1 MKRNVCLILCFLSIT
16 VCFGLTPRS
25 LHISEIFEYIEGK
38 PEQLQIFESGSY
50 EYYGELIEGE
60 DILLEH
66 TVFDWKNL
74 KTYTIVYTSDG
85 TEIKE
90 YRERTFNSDLLI
102 VQDIRVDCDGELI
115 LKYEYTPDYSSY
127 KCYAIEDDEQWLFD
141 EYYIKKT
148 AAGYNGFYRNYYAN
162 GDIYAASKCSDPLPY
177 FYDKSKKEFVNKIYY
192 MKYGIK
198 SVTEVEY
205 DDSNRVDA
213 TYNYIFS
220 EKSYVVIDNIYEEK
234 FELFYDDDYYL
245 IRGVEYYDID
255 DPDPYIDYDRRYI
268 IEKDASGRIIS
279 KKHYEDVSYTDNFNP
294 NIHLPDETFII
305 KYPKTGLKS
314 LERPTKFSNYYSY
327 YDDAEGYYCESCDE
341 YHYYWLNFTVK
352 PSIRVCAWNLT
363 AVQFLK
369 GIELDRTVAQDT
381 ESQETEL
388 LD

>member
-141 EYYIKKT
+141 EYYT
-148 AAGYNGFYRNYYAN
+148 
-162 GDIYAASKCSDPLPY
+162 
-177 FYDKSKKEFVNKIYY
+177 
-192 MKYGIK
+192 
-198 SVTEVEY
+198 
-205 DDSNRVDA
+205 
-213 TYNYIFS
+213 
-220 EKSYVVIDNIYEEK
+220 
-234 FELFYDDDYYL
+234 
-245 IRGVEYYDID
+245 
-255 DPDPYIDYDRRYI
+255 
-268 IEKDASGRIIS
+268 
-279 KKHYEDVSYTDNFNP
+279 
-294 NIHLPDETFII
+294 
-305 KYPKTGLKS
+305 
-314 LERPTKFSNYYSY
+314 
-327 YDDAEGYYCESCDE
+327 
-341 YHYYWLNFTVK
+341 
-352 PSIRVCAWNLT
+352 
-363 AVQFLK
+363 
-369 GIELDRTVAQDT
+369 
-381 ESQETEL
+381 
-388 LD
+388 

>member
-1 MKRNVCLILCFLSIT
+1 MLIKLQNKCKEIKMKRNVCLILCFLSIT

-25 LHISEIFEYIEGK
+25 LHISEFFEYIEGK

-148 AAGYNGFYRNYYAN
+148 ATGYNGFYRDYYAN

-177 FYDKSKKEFVNKIYY
+177 FYDKSKKEFVNEIYC

-198 SVTEVEY
+198 SVAEVEY
-205 DDSNRVDA
+205 DDSNKVDA

-220 EKSYVVIDNIYEEK
+220 KKSYVVIDNIYEEK
-234 FELFYDDDYYL
+234 YELFYDDDYYL
-245 IRGVEYYDID
+245 IRAVEYYDID
-255 DPDPYIDYDRRYI
+255 DLDPYIDRRII
-268 IEKDASGRIIS
+268 IEKDSSGRVIS
-279 KKHYEDVSYTDNFNP
+279 YKLYEDVADTNNFNP
-294 NIHLPDETFII
+294 DIHLPDESLIL

-314 LERPTKFSNYYSY
+314 LERPTEF
-327 YDDAEGYYCESCDE
+327 YDDDDDEGYFCEECGE
-341 YHYYWLNFTVK
+341 YHYY
-352 PSIRVCAWNLT
+352 
-363 AVQFLK
+363 
-369 GIELDRTVAQDT
+369 
-381 ESQETEL
+381 
-388 LD
+388 